1 MIKIITGVLLAITCT
16 YALAEEKSTYKI
28 LLNKNT
34 KEIKIL
40 KRINES
46 QNKNEEFYGVDRLK
60 IALKECTEC
69 TAEDTLINVFND
81 LKVILDGLSILDD
94 LTLMCIEK
102 KKL

>member
-40 KRINES
+40 KRINHKEWCE
-46 QNKNEEFYGVDRLK
+46 N
-60 IALKECTEC
+60 ALKKDKSAMEY
-69 TAEDTLINVFND
+69 I
-81 LKVILDGLSILDD
+81 
-94 LTLMCIEK
+94 IERAK
-102 KKL
+102 NRKETWVKATYSCRY